1 MGEILKTTLIT
12 GANRGIGFEFARQL
26 VADDWFVI
34 ACNRNS
40 DNSDSLNKLAAK
52 YPDKIMLH
60 TLDVTNH
67 KQIKKLAQTLSSE
80 SIDLLINNAGFYPDR
95 ERGCFGQIDYD
106 AWAYTFLVNTMAPL
120 KMVEEFINHITKS
133 RKKIIV
139 TITSK
144 MGSIS
149 DNARG
154 GSYIYRS
161 SKSALNMVM
170 KSTAIDLKSKNII
183 SVLLH
188 PGWVRTDM
196 GGPNGLISAEQS
208 VSGMLDI
215 IKEFTIDDSGKIFAY
230 DGKIIPW

>member
-1 MGEILKTTLIT
+1 MKTALIT
-12 GANRGIGFEFARQL
+12 GANRGIGLEFSKQL
-26 VADDWFVI
+26 VDSGWCVI
-34 ACNRNS
+34 SCNRNPDDS
-40 DNSDSLNKLAAK
+40 DALNKLVAK
-52 YPDKIMLH
+52 YPGKITLH

-67 KQIKKLAQTLSSE
+67 EQVKNLANTLSNK
-80 SIDLLINNAGFYPDR
+80 SIDLLINNAGFYPEI
-95 ERGCFGQIDYD
+95 ERGSLGKIDYD
-106 AWAYTFLVNTMAPL
+106 AWVHTFLVNTMAPL
-120 KMVEEFINHITKS
+120 RMIEEFITHITNSK
-133 RKKIIV
+133 RKIIV

-149 DNARG
+149 DNFRG

-161 SKSALNMVM
+161 SKSALNMVI
-170 KSTAIDLKSKNII
+170 KSTAIDLKSNNII

-196 GGPNGLISAEQS
+196 GGPNGLISVEQS

-215 IKEFTIDDSGKIFAY
+215 IKGLTIADSGKFIAY